1 MTVFAL
7 TNFYGTVYGVW
18 GAGVSRLEEAE
29 TADAAVMFES
39 YGLMNVLVALG
50 RNLFVSSASLTVG

>member
-1 MTVFAL
+1 M
-7 TNFYGTVYGVW
+7 YGVW

-29 TADAAVMFES
+29 TTDATVMLES

-50 RNLFVSSASLTVG
+50 RNLFVSLASLTVG